1 MIVVFGA
8 QGIIKDVEAFISQV
22 LQFSNEERVVLQV
35 MDATMVYSKDHLLS
49 ATLHATR
56 ACEQGTNAT
65 GRLGLEIMLYAA
77 GERQIDK
84 AIKKMGV
91 KNGKQ
96 RIAVVLTDMLRQNMK
111 GNRGERV
118 RKKFLTTFHFKAD
131 DSVLHGDMRTLKRFG
146 ISEKEL
152 STVPE
157 SQYGDL
163 ILEKVAF
170 VDVMKK

>member
-8 QGIIKDVEAFISQV
+8 QGIIKDVEAFIRQV

-56 ACEQGTNAT
+56 ACEKGTNAT
-65 GRLGLEIMLYAA
+65 GTLGLEILLYAA

-84 AIKKMGV
+84 AIQKMGV
-91 KNGKQ
+91 KKGKQ
-96 RIAVVLTDMLRQNMK
+96 KIAVVLTDMLGQNTK
-111 GNRGERV
+111 GNRAERI
-118 RKKFLTTFHFKAD
+118 RKIFLTTFHLTAD
-131 DSVLHGDMRTLKRFG
+131 DSVLAGDKQTLKRFG
-146 ISEKEL
+146 ITEKEL
-152 STVPE
+152 STIPE
-157 SQYGDL
+157 DRYGDL

-170 VDVMKK
+170 VDIMKK